1 MVISIPGANSSPF
14 LRGVFCSRL
23 TNLLGARTANS
34 CPRAMQPLH
43 ARSDTAS
50 TVRLDADDKLVYLI
64 RHGITE
70 MNCWLRDFRVK
81 HGPDAEVD
89 ASLDPLLYDTRLTA
103 EGVAGAKRLREKVAR
118 VRAARVAW
126 LLQEGPLRYE
136 PFRIHLRS

>member
-1 MVISIPGANSSPF
+1 MNMDNRPAWCI
-14 LRGVFCSRL
+14 LRGAGLALWGVS
-23 TNLLGARTANS
+23 AAK
-34 CPRAMQPLH
+34 P
-43 ARSDTAS
+43 SDLVPAP
-50 TVRLDADDKLVYLI
+50 RLDADDKLVYLI